1 MRRLTLLAAL
11 LCLLANCALAEP
23 LAFGGRGEDA
33 LYEAVYAD
41 GGFFA
46 AGTTASSDGDL
57 DMRTRS
63 GEAGWAMLADRQG
76 EHVWSFS
83 SGKSGMY
90 TMTAPHAYA
99 DGMYSVV
106 LTDETRQ
113 RGEWIVLSNR
123 GRQESRVA
131 IPKIS
136 ALCPQGETG
145 EILAMQPAYGS
156 TGPYLTLLLSHAG
169 SGELCC
175 TALFPDGG
183 VRSCGEF
190 FGDAQGVLLPVHSG
204 GAVYVSAELGAIAVT
219 HLGPGIPPET
229 ELIALP
235 DEDVGVARVTDAL
248 CDGDESLLIALQT
261 VTAGQ
266 KSGVQL
272 MRVSASGE
280 ILFERL
286 AEDMLSMLTETD
298 TGYAA
303 LLGET
308 SVVFFD
314 EDGAQ
319 QGQADAPDGT
329 LDLIQAGEGVYA
341 LTHDPERGRR
351 QALFTRIA
359 PEEAQAQL
367 LTQVKLATPA
377 VQKSPEPA
385 KVQDS
390 LPLGEG
396 HLRCR
401 GVFGGVIVTRVDA
414 EGDDV
419 WQTRIPIH
427 TAADRL
433 VFESADILP
442 GGDILLD
449 GHYETKLPEGMLRE
463 AAQARLSAEGV
474 LKEIATVQ

>member
-1 MRRLTLLAAL
+1 MRRLMLLMVL
-11 LCLLANCALAEP
+11 LCLMTSYALAEP

-76 EHVWSFS
+76 EHVWSFA

-99 DGMYSVV
+99 DGTYSVV

-136 ALCPQGETG
+136 ALCPQGEAG
-145 EILAMQPAYGS
+145 EILAMQPTHGS
-156 TGPYLTLLLSHAG
+156 TGPYLSLLLSHTG
-169 SGELCC
+169 NGELCC

-190 FGDAQGVLLPVHSG
+190 FGDAQGVLLPAYG
-204 GAVYVSAELGAIAVT
+204 GGTIHIGADLGAIAVT
-219 HLGPGIPPET
+219 RLAPGIPPET
-229 ELIALP
+229 ELITLA
-235 DEDVGVARVTDAL
+235 DEDVGVACVTDAL
-248 CDGDESLLIALQT
+248 CDGDESLLIVLQT

-266 KSGVQL
+266 KNDVRL

-286 AEDMLSMLTETD
+286 AQDTLSMLTETD

-303 LLGET
+303 LLGDT
-308 SVVFFD
+308 SVLFFD

-319 QGQADAPDGT
+319 QGQATAPKGT
-329 LDLIQAGEGVYA
+329 LDLIQAGESVYA

-351 QALFTRIA
+351 QAVFTRIA
-359 PEEAQAQL
+359 PEKTTEQL
-367 LTQVKLATPA
+367 LTQVKLAAPVVQNTP
-377 VQKSPEPA
+377 VPA
-385 KVQDS
+385 KGQDR

-414 EGDDV
+414 MGTDL

-449 GHYETKLPEGMLRE
+449 GHYETDLPEGMLRD
-463 AAQARLSAEGV
+463 AAQVRLSAEGV
-474 LKEIATVQ
+474 LKEITTVQ